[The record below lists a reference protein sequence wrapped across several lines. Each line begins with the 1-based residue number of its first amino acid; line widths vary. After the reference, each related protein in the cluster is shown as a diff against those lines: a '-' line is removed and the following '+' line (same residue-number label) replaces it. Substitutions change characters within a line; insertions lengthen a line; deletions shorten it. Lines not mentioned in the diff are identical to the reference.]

1 MRFSLLA
8 AVWILERLGLDSSLT
23 GDLLEECARGRS
35 TIWYWRQVVMAACTG
50 VSTAILEHKVY
61 ALGAVGTGCAV
72 NALWL
77 FLWSRFLHLG
87 LRPIPEIS
95 FESIASLLLILLT
108 QVVTGW
114 VVARTHRAHAL
125 PMVLLFVFWL
135 VTCYL
140 AGSATDVRRLLVN
153 SIDQPRF
160 RAYLAWYLTPIS
172 IEVAGLLCG
181 GVIGARPKRQR
192 EG

>member
-1 MRFSLLA
+1 MRFSHLA
-8 AVWILERLGLDSSLT
+8 AVWML
-23 GDLLEECARGRS
+23 ECARGRS
-35 TIWYWRQVVMAACTG
+35 TIWYWRQVLIAMCTG
-50 VSTAILEHKVY
+50 VSSSILDHKVL
-61 ALGAVGTGCAV
+61 ALRALGTGCAV

-87 LRPIPEIS
+87 LRPVPEIS

-114 VVARTHRAHAL
+114 VVARTHRAHGV
-125 PMVLLFVFWL
+125 PMVLLFGFLL

-140 AGSATDVRRLLVN
+140 AGSVADVKRLLVN

-181 GVIGARPKRQR
+181 GVIGARPKRHR